1 MTWYRAKYLLIFSGL
16 LSINAG
22 YNWIILTPELSAA
35 PLEKI
40 SFATSALNSLP
51 GKSSGNLFT
60 PARIRLDEKTKD
72 STTTSVA
79 SKAPVRLLAIVQRG
93 MQREAVFYS
102 NERVAVKE
110 GDNVPD
116 LGVVIRILQ
125 RHVEVQQNGST
136 HTFEI
141 FPIPEH
147 R

>member
-22 YNWIILTPELSAA
+22 YNWIILTPELSTA

-60 PARIRLDEKTKD
+60 PARIRLDGKTKD
-72 STTTSVA
+72 SATTSIV
-79 SKAPVRLLAIVQRG
+79 SKAPIRLLAIVQRG
-93 MQREAVFYS
+93 IQREAIFY
-102 NERVAVKE
+102 NDERIVVKE

-116 LGVVIRILQ
+116 LGIVIRILQ
-125 RHVEVQQNGST
+125 RHVEVQQNGSI